1 MLSRVFMFH
10 SISSGVW
17 TDTISQAFSATEHQF
32 HLKDGFGYLTKL
44 TRLENDNLNVGLF
57 VFFLLNNILLFC
69 YKSWKKWFSENK
81 SSFVSNLNVKDTR

>member
-10 SISSGVW
+10 SVSSGVW

-44 TRLENDNLNVGLF
+44 TRLENDNLNVG
-57 VFFLLNNILLFC
+57 FFFFFSLTTYSYSVINPEKNGFLKTKALLFQI
-69 YKSWKKWFSENK
+69 
-81 SSFVSNLNVKDTR
+81 